1 MGGWYLRRGPQTVVI
16 GQRLDAA
23 GPGRRHIAA
32 LVAKIDANHGH
43 FLNSSLSSGRYSNS
57 IDSVAD
63 TLFGCLPFLL
73 VFYFSFFGAEQR
85 DRNVL
90 VLFVFQLLQNIQ
102 VFNVSDG
109 ELDKMFIKHTTT
121 HVSACYLLVSF
132 DKQVQNIRF
141 DICFSHSH
149 QLWIRFSPANGNF

>member
-63 TLFGCLPFLL
+63 TLFGVCRFFLCFTFL
-73 VFYFSFFGAEQR
+73 FLGRNNAIAEFSFS
-85 DRNVL
+85 L
-90 VLFVFQLLQNIQ
+90 CSSYCKIY
-102 VFNVSDG
+102 
-109 ELDKMFIKHTTT
+109 K
-121 HVSACYLLVSF
+121 
-132 DKQVQNIRF
+132 
-141 DICFSHSH
+141 FSM
-149 QLWIRFSPANGNF
+149 